1 MGAHCREVLWLGTW
15 PALSRGFYEEGVM
28 VITKYLEEKEG
39 RSILTKIYELLTQYR
54 ARVTHTLVKRRIFQ
68 VSETRDPIEI
78 RAD

>member
-1 MGAHCREVLWLGTW
+1 MGAHCRGVLWLGTW

-54 ARVTHTLVKRRIFQ
+54 ARVTHTRQKTHFSSQRNSRPH
-68 VSETRDPIEI
+68 RDS
-78 RAD
+78 R